1 MTPDTITD
9 LARSLVPPDWY
20 PTFSQEALR
29 WAAESQKATAIPA
42 LVFVASSSLL
52 VALWWAAT
60 VTLVARLVW
69 RAVRG

>member
-1 MTPDTITD
+1 MTPDTILD
-9 LARSLVPPDWY
+9 MVKAAIPPDWY

-52 VALWWAAT
+52 VALWWVAT
-60 VTLVARLVW
+60 VALIGRFVVRRL
-69 RAVRG
+69 RA